1 MLKKIRRFTQLLQRE
16 AHEVSFKELCESLR
30 DGLPET
36 SVYLINRRGKIHGFA
51 IEDGLDSTA
60 FDQEWLSTGFV
71 DQDLNDSLLK
81 IGAIADNPVD
91 SGMILV
97 TPVVGSSRRV
107 GSLVFYRSVDGFS
120 DEDTVIAEFASTA
133 IGLII
138 AHALDEEVED
148 EAQETKLARSA
159 IKSLSYSEILAMQHI
174 FDELDGDEG
183 LLVASRI
190 ADNAGITRSV
200 IVNALR
206 KLASANV
213 VESRSL
219 GMKGTYLRVLNREIR
234 NEFEAQRYPYPKNNG
249 AADEETVVE
258 AQEEV

>member
-16 AHEVSFKELCESLR
+16 ANEVSFKELCESLR
-30 DGLPET
+30 DGIPET

-51 IEDGLDSTA
+51 IEDGLDSTT
-60 FDQEWLSTGFV
+60 FDQDWLSTGFA
-71 DQDLNDSLLK
+71 DQDLNESLLK
-81 IGAIADNPVD
+81 IGAIADNAVE
-91 SGMILV
+91 GGAILV
-97 TPVVGSSRRV
+97 APVVGASRRV
-107 GSLVFYRSVDGFS
+107 GSLVFFRSTGSFT

-133 IGLII
+133 VGLII
-138 AHALDEEVED
+138 SHALDEEFED

-234 NEFEAQRYPYPKNNG
+234 GEFDRQRYPYPKNNG
-249 AADEETVVE
+249 AADAEDSLE
-258 AQEEV
+258 AQDKV